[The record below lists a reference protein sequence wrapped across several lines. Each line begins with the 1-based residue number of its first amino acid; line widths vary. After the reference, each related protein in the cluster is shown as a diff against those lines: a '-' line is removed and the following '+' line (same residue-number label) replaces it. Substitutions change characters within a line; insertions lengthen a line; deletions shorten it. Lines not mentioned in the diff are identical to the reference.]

1 MTKEQYRAGLEKML
15 SGSKAERIFLAENS
29 FGLFCIYYYSDYFK
43 YYLADYHYELIQD
56 CEDLIA
62 GKIREVVWIIYREGG
77 KTTFEKLFQV
87 VVEQTYAQGRE
98 QGKND
103 AVGLLMKNFT
113 RIIFD
118 LK

>member
-1 MTKEQYRAGLEKML
+1 MEKL
-15 SGSKAERIFLAENS
+15 PHEESHKFLTDIGFVVRPILGETQRIA
-29 FGLFCIYYYSDYFK
+29 YDYPDAISIMFFR
-43 YYLADYHYELIQD
+43 
-56 CEDLIA
+56 
-62 GKIREVVWIIYREGG
+62 GVKI
-77 KTTFEKLFQV
+77 TTFEKLFQV
-87 VVEQTYAQGRE
+87 VAEQTYAQGRE